1 MNRNSTFLSF
11 SSSALSRRCMLWF
24 FWFFGVLAGM
34 FLYAVSFESVL
45 PLMCQ
50 AFMEPVSIVCLSVT
64 LFLPLFCLILSVV
77 LHNPLP
83 ILLCVTFKGMGF
95 GYILVFLSSCFAE
108 AFWFTSILFLFSDIC
123 LLFTLL
129 TVCLQTISGNSVS
142 LRRLVWNYFITV
154 VCIGCVDSLFVSPL
168 LYKLLRL
175 S

>member
-24 FWFFGVLAGM
+24 FWLSGVSAGL
-34 FLYAVSFESVL
+34 FLYAVSFESVF
-45 PLMCQ
+45 PLMCR
-50 AFMEPVSIVCLSVT
+50 AFMEPVSIVCLSAA
-64 LFLPLFCLILSVV
+64 LFFPLVFLILSVV
-77 LHNPLP
+77 FHNPWP

-95 GYILVFLSSCFAE
+95 GYILVFLSGCFAE
-108 AFWFTSILFLFSDIC
+108 TFWLTSILFLFSDIC
-123 LLFTLL
+123 LLFTSFP
-129 TVCLQTISGNSVS
+129 VCLQIISENFGS

-154 VCIGCVDSLFVSPL
+154 VCIGCVDFLFISPL